1 MALSRDQKDSL
12 RARYEEWGLDTVKAA
27 LSKPGRDR
35 FVDPEIT
42 RVAHAWVSDKIDSLA
57 RRESRLA
64 HLLLLAAAVEC
75 GLVFALTQQFV

>member
-1 MALSRDQKDSL
+1 MVLSKDQKESL

-27 LSKPGRDR
+27 LARPGRDM

-42 RVAHAWVSDKIDSLA
+42 QVAHAWVADKIA
-57 RRESRLA
+57 AVTRRESRLA

-75 GLVFALTQQFV
+75 GLVVALTQQIL

>member
-1 MALSRDQKDSL
+1 MPLSREQKDSL
-12 RARYEEWGLDTVKAA
+12 RARYEEWGLDTVRQA
-27 LSKPGRDR
+27 LAHPGQDH

-42 RVAHAWVSDKIDSLA
+42 RVAHAWVSDKVDSLA

-75 GLVFALTQQFV
+75 GLVIALTNQFL

>member
-1 MALSRDQKDSL
+1 MALSREQKESL

-27 LSKPGRDR
+27 LSKPGRDM

-42 RVAHAWVSDKIDSLA
+42 RVAHTWVNDKVAALA

-64 HLLLLAAAVEC
+64 HLLLVAAAIEC
-75 GLVFALTQQFV
+75 ALVLALTQQLI